1 MAKMTMKELSS
12 EVENLKNTNAEK
24 DSVIKVLDEKMT
36 TLQKWCQEMISEVY
50 KKMNVVDHH
59 HCNNENTLDGKIR
72 DLEAKFNDER
82 EKHDKK
88 IVVIEEKIED
98 TRGEDTK
105 KPKTSV
111 EDVPNKKCKECTFTF
126 SGKSDL
132 KNHILAVH
140 PKSFACRMCDNTFE
154 TSVGLELH
162 LNSHDLPKQFKCDV
176 CEKAFH
182 MKWRLEKHK
191 KQHEVEVV
199 KYCHFYNNNKFCSY
213 EELGCMFRHNQA
225 PICNRSNRCKNKL
238 CQFRHET
245 ETEAVMNDASG
256 EQSAK
261 TDDKEHNSEDETDVE
276 NCKNFVHCGA
286 KANHPNDN
294 IHYCPECNCNTK
306 CWMENNIHWQKT
318 PGHIFSTEELREM
331 GYDV

>member
-1 MAKMTMKELSS
+1 
-12 EVENLKNTNAEK
+12 
-24 DSVIKVLDEKMT
+24 
-36 TLQKWCQEMISEVY
+36 
-50 KKMNVVDHH
+50 
-59 HCNNENTLDGKIR
+59 
-72 DLEAKFNDER
+72 
-82 EKHDKK
+82 
-88 IVVIEEKIED
+88 
-98 TRGEDTK
+98 
-105 KPKTSV
+105 
-111 EDVPNKKCKECTFTF
+111 
-126 SGKSDL
+126 
-132 KNHILAVH
+132 
-140 PKSFACRMCDNTFE
+140 
-154 TSVGLELH
+154 
-162 LNSHDLPKQFKCDV
+162 
-176 CEKAFH
+176 

-261 TDDKEHNSEDETDVE
+261 TDDKEHNSEKETDVE

-294 IHYCPECNCNTK
+294 IQHCPECDFNTK